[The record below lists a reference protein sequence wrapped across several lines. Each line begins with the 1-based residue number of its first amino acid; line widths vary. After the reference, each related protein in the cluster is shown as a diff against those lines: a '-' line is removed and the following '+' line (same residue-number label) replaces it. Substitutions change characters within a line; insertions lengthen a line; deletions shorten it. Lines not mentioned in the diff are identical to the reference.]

1 MVMGTV
7 QHPRRQLTAQEAGVQ
22 GGGEGG
28 AARNEGTRRGG
39 ERSWACRAGSAAAGW
54 ALGAEAQTADHGA
67 TRPPARDLS
76 LSP

>member
-28 AARNEGTRRGG
+28 GG
-39 ERSWACRAGSAAAGW
+39 E
-54 ALGAEAQTADHGA
+54 E
-67 TRPPARDLS
+67 
-76 LSP
+76 